1 MKISLERLREL
12 VADVI
17 DTDPANIALDS
28 DRDMVPG
35 WDSLGHL
42 RVITALESLFDI
54 RLTMSQIVEA
64 RSIQQL
70 FRVANV
76 A

>member
-1 MKISLERLREL
+1 
-12 VADVI
+12 
-17 DTDPANIALDS
+17 
-28 DRDMVPG
+28 
-35 WDSLGHL
+35 L